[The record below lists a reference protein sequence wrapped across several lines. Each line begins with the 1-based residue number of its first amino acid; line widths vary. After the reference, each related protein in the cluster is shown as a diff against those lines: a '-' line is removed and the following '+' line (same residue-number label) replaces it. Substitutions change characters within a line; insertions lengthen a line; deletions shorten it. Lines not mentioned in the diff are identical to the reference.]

1 VLQNRQEKSGFFF
14 SLAFFSRKGL
24 TDDSEE
30 EFSELHMTAY

>member
-1 VLQNRQEKSGFFF
+1 VLQNRQAKSGFI